1 MSSFFCWIEPP
12 DLTPEQ
18 EDLVDYLGF
27 WSEDTRCAQWL
38 QDMEFWLWHCT
49 TGAHA
54 VWDESCPLEH
64 KHHRR
69 LQALSARCQGWFV
82 WDEVN
87 GGPRFVSL
95 AEWLPVYAAHQA
107 QRQAKA
113 SGAGRPQ

>member
-1 MSSFFCWIEPP
+1 M
-12 DLTPEQ
+12 
-18 EDLVDYLGF
+18 DYLGF
-27 WSEDTRCAQWL
+27 WSEDSRCAQWL
-38 QDMEFWLWHCT
+38 EGMEFWLWHCT
-49 TGAHA
+49 TGRHA
-54 VWDESCPLEH
+54 TWDESCPLEH